1 MKLVARKFTFEFP
14 RPALVMGIV
23 NLVADSFSGDGITEI
38 DAALAHARE
47 LVAQGADIVDIGA
60 ESARTNREALPATEE
75 TAQLVRFIERW
86 DEIQNPKSKIQN
98 PLLSINTWRP
108 EVARVALAAGGDILN
123 DIGGL
128 PTDGN
133 ARICAETGAA
143 LLIMHT
149 VGTPKV
155 PHTHVGYADVMRS
168 LDDFFAEK
176 IALAE
181 RAGVPRD
188 AIILDPGIDFAKQ
201 RDDSLRIYRE
211 LDRLHRFDR
220 PILLPV
226 SRKTVIG
233 DVLGLPPVERDAGT
247 VSCIAAGFLR
257 GAQIF
262 RVHNVRAAMQSLR
275 VLEAVENQ
283 SAADP
288 KTSGA

>member
-60 ESARTNREALPATEE
+60 ESARTNREALPAIEE
-75 TAQLVRFIERW
+75 AAQLVCFIERW
-86 DEIQNPKSKIQN
+86 DAKVP
-98 PLLSINTWRP
+98 LSINTWRP
-108 EVARVALAAGGDILN
+108 EVASIALASGGDILN

-155 PHTHVGYADVMRS
+155 PHTHVGYGDVMRS
-168 LDDFFAEK
+168 LDEFFAEK
-176 IALAE
+176 IALAG

-188 AIILDPGIDFAKQ
+188 GILLDPGIDFAKQ
-201 RDDSLRIYRE
+201 RDDNLRIYRE
-211 LDRLHRFDR
+211 LKRLHRFER
-220 PILLPV
+220 PILLPI

-233 DVLGLPPVERDAGT
+233 DVLGLPPTGRDAGT
-247 VSCIAAGFLR
+247 VACITAGFLR

-262 RVHNVRAAMQSLR
+262 RVHNVRAAVQSLR
-275 VLEAVENQ
+275 MLEAAERH
-283 SAADP
+283 ACP
-288 KTSGA
+288 